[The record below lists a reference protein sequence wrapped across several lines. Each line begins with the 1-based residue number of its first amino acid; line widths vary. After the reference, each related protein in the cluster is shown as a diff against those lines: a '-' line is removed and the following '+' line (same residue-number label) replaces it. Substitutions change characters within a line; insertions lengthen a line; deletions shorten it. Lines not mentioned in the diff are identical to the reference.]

1 MFKTRCGMGERT
13 IPQFN
18 GGLQMLSMRLLCCL
32 AVLACL
38 SGCAVSVHPLYTN
51 DVLVSEP
58 ALAGTWEA
66 VAGADGK
73 PRNISLTFRKC
84 ENENGKAVPGSYD
97 LEMVRGTKVSLWKAY
112 LIKLD
117 DDLYLD
123 MCPSKVVVK
132 PQTYPEFMLR
142 LHMICRLT
150 VAQDKLT
157 IHYRHDMGRLFR
169 AIKKEQIAHIRRGEQ
184 VVFTA
189 TTSEVQQFHSK
200 YGKEI
205 FLDGEVFQRK
215 RNAKIKSSSGSIAP
229 MPTSAT

>member
-1 MFKTRCGMGERT
+1 
-13 IPQFN
+13 
-18 GGLQMLSMRLLCCL
+18 MLSMRLLCCL

-112 LIKLD
+112 LVKLD

-215 RNAKIKSSSGSIAP
+215 RDTKTESPSGIHGTHSDECDVAGCK
-229 MPTSAT
+229 